1 MDWTEL
7 FRQLYRVFP
16 RVEVINQDEGGLFL
30 RCGKLKKTIGAGV
43 YFCLPIVDEIV
54 RFTSA
59 TTTLGSSTQSVT
71 TRDKR
76 DLLVSWSAT
85 YLIQYPKIAFLETD
99 DIQAQIH
106 SSLSQR
112 LLDYIN
118 QNEYQYLRSSKIVAY
133 MVSEGFRDDF
143 REEWGINLVG
153 FYLKDL
159 TLHRTFRIVNNAET
173 TEVETY

>member
-85 YLIQYPKIAFLETD
+85 YTISNSSRAFLETD

-118 QNEYQYLRSSKIVAY
+118 QNEYQYLRSTKITAY
-133 MVSEGFRDDF
+133 MASEGFREDF
-143 REEWGINLVG
+143 SNLWGIELTG
-153 FYLKDL
+153 FYLQDL
-159 TLHRTFRIVNNAET
+159 TIHRTFRLVSQADIQGV
-173 TEVETY
+173 TE